1 MKREDIENLRN
12 QVGCAAA
19 LETAGFAVDIKESSL
34 RAAKFRRGS
43 VIIIVT
49 HEGRGW
55 FDPLSD
61 DKGDV
66 FSLVSHL
73 HHVGFVEGLERIAA
87 LIGFLP
93 QASAWSRAAGERT
106 QSASVAGRW
115 EHRRRPWRGSATWK
129 YLCGERCLPPRVV
142 HSAIDQGALREG
154 PYGSMWAA
162 HTDADGVI
170 TGWEERGAEWRGFAT
185 GGAKVLFRFGA
196 ADPIRFCVT
205 EAAID
210 AMSLA
215 ATEGIR
221 DGTLYLS
228 TGGGWSPNTE
238 AALRFLV
245 TPPGVQLVAATDANS
260 QGDMFAE
267 RLRVLADDAG
277 CDWSRLRPPEEDWN
291 ETLRVGEKERS
302 EKKERGRD
310 VPHARRPRQGRL
322 CPAEPALDTN
332 DRDAG
337 GSERV
342 MKD

>member
-1 MKREDIENLRN
+1 MKREDIENLKN
-12 QVGCAAA
+12 QVGCAAV
-19 LETAGFAVDIKESSL
+19 LETAGFAPDARESTR
-34 RAAKFRRGS
+34 RAPKFRRGS
-43 VIIIVT
+43 DIIIVT

-73 HHVGFVEGLERIAA
+73 HHVGFAEGLERVAA
-87 LIGFLP
+87 LIGFQP
-93 QASAWSRAAGERT
+93 SAPVWRQAISERT
-106 QSASVAGRW
+106 QSFSVVERW
-115 EHRRRPWRGSATWK
+115 EHRRRPWRGSATWE
-129 YLCGERCLPPRVV
+129 YLCRQRCLPPRVV
-142 HSAIDQGALREG
+142 LSAIDQDILREG
-154 PYGSMWAA
+154 PYGSMWAG
-162 HTDADGVI
+162 HTDADGIV

-185 GGAKVLFRFGA
+185 GGTKVLFRFGA
-196 ADPIRFCVT
+196 AAPSRLCVT
-205 EAAID
+205 EAGID

-215 ATEGIR
+215 AIEGIR
-221 DGTLYLS
+221 EGTLYLS

-238 AALRFLV
+238 AALRILV
-245 TPPGVQLVAATDANS
+245 TPPGAQLVAATDANS

-291 ETLRVGEKERS
+291 ATLKVREKERS

-310 VPHARRPRQGRL
+310 LPHARRPRQGRL
-322 CPAEPALDTN
+322 CPAEPALDPAG
-332 DRDAG
+332 RDVG